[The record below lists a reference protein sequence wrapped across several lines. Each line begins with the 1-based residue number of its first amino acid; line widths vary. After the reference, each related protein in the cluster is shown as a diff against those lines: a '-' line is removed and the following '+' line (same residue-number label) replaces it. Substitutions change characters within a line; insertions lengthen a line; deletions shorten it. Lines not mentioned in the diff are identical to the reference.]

1 MKFTPRTE
9 AETKQESAN
18 LWEPGFYDFEI
29 MTGTDKTSKSG
40 NEMIELKVKIFNNE
54 GEEKIVFDYLL
65 ESMAWKLR
73 HASEACGLLA
83 KYEKGELVGGD
94 FEGCTGKLKLKID
107 RNKDQSYPDKNAV
120 TDYVSAPAKERAVER
135 KTKKSPAADL
145 NDELPPD
152 WA

>member
-1 MKFTPRTE
+1 MKFQPKSE

-18 LWEPGFYDFEI
+18 LWDPGFYDFEV

-40 NEMIELKVKIFNNE
+40 NEMIELKVKVFNNE

-73 HASEACGLLA
+73 HAAEACGLIA

-107 RNKDQSYPDKNAV
+107 RNKDHNYPDKNAV
-120 TDYVSAPAKERAVER
+120 ADYLESTKASVVAKAKPKESRQDA
-135 KTKKSPAADL
+135 L
-145 NDELPPD
+145 NDDLPPD